1 MSARAAPPL
10 VVLGLDVGDP
20 EWLERWVSEGYLPTL
35 ASIVERGISART
47 TGPDLITE
55 HSVWVS
61 LISGLSVGQH
71 GFYEY
76 KRLRSGTYELET
88 VTGRDIAAPPFW
100 SHAPDKRAIAIDIPH
115 CYPDPHVNGIHIA
128 EWASHHPYFAP
139 SASPDG
145 SLEEIER
152 SFGGQIHIP
161 EELSSKPRTDRR
173 IYDRAL
179 ERIEK
184 KGALC
189 RDLLT
194 QDRFDV
200 AVVVFGDSHLAS
212 HQFWEYRPEHG
223 GEPKVDPR
231 NELTHAIRD
240 VYQRIDHEMGAIL
253 DRLPD
258 ETSVCVV
265 SSTGLLD
272 HFPTTGLI
280 DAFCREL
287 GYQSSPSGSG
297 GMTPMGVVRRM
308 VPHRLRYALSRWL
321 PEETQ
326 LRLMN
331 EKFQSGT
338 DWNRTTAFAIPSF
351 FTSFLRVNLRGREPH
366 GIVEPGSEY
375 EALLDRLVADLRQLT
390 HPGTGEPVV
399 EDVIRTGAVFGDAS
413 ITVLPDLFVV
423 WRPHPK
429 YVDRVV
435 HPKGELVAFP
445 PEIFRGSDHSRSGY
459 VALAGPSVQAR
470 PIGDVSLLDL
480 APTFLALIGESTP
493 HEMTGKPLPVLAH
506 A

>member
-1 MSARAAPPL
+1 VAPPL
-10 VVLGLDVGDP
+10 VILGLDVGDP
-20 EWLERWVSEGYLPTL
+20 ESLERWASEGYLPVL
-35 ASIVERGISART
+35 ASIMERGVSART
-47 TGPDLITE
+47 TGPDLVTE

-61 LISGLSVGQH
+61 LISGVSVGQH

-76 KRLRSGTYELET
+76 KRLKPGTYELET
-88 VTGRDIAAPPFW
+88 ITGRDLEVRPFW
-100 SHAPDKRAIAIDIPH
+100 SHAPAKRGVAIDVPH
-115 CYPDPHVNGIHIA
+115 CYPERQINGLHLA
-128 EWASHHPYFAP
+128 EWASHHPYYEP
-139 SASPDG
+139 SASPEG

-161 EELSSKPRTDRR
+161 EELDSKLRTDRR
-173 IYDRAL
+173 IYERAL

-189 RDLLT
+189 RHLLS
-194 QDRFDV
+194 QDRFDI

-212 HQFWEYRPEHG
+212 HQFWEYRSEHG
-223 GEPKVDPR
+223 GGRKLDPR
-231 NELTHAIRD
+231 NELTHATRN

-253 DRLPD
+253 DELPD
-258 ETSVCVV
+258 DTNVCVV

-287 GYQSSPSGSG
+287 GYQASPSGSSRL
-297 GMTPMGVVRRM
+297 TPMGVVRQM

-321 PEETQ
+321 PEEQQ

-338 DWNRTTAFAIPSF
+338 DWGRTTAFAIPSF
-351 FTSFLRVNLRGREPH
+351 FTSFLRINLVGREPQ
-366 GIVEPGSEY
+366 GIVEPGTEY
-375 EALLDRLVADLRQLT
+375 EGLLDSLEADLRQLT
-390 HPGTGEPVV
+390 HPKTGEPVV

-413 ITVLPDLFVV
+413 TAVLPDLFVV
-423 WRPHPK
+423 WRPHPE
-429 YVDRVV
+429 YMDRVV
-435 HPKGELVAFP
+435 HSKGELVAFP
-445 PEIFRGSDHSRSGY
+445 PEIFRGSDHSRSGF

-470 PIGDVSLLDL
+470 PLGDVSLLDL
-480 APTFLALIGESTP
+480 APTFLAMMGESAP
-493 HEMTGKPLPVLAH
+493 CEMTGKPLPILVH